1 MKNVKK
7 MVLML
12 TACMLGCMAMAQT
25 DEPVVMKVNGK
36 SVTRSEFA
44 YSFKKNNADGVLDKK
59 DVEAYVPMYVD
70 FKLKVAAAEEA
81 KLDTISRIRKELD
94 GYREQL
100 LLPTL
105 VDSAFIEQEA
115 RRTYENTAKRFGG
128 EDLMTASHILVL
140 MRQDATE
147 AEQAVAKQRIDSIY
161 GVLKDVKPEDMEK
174 RFAEVASN
182 CSDDKGSAR
191 NGGAL
196 GQFGKG
202 MMIPDFEAAVY
213 AMKAG
218 ELSEPVKTPVGY
230 HVIYLKDRHPFEP
243 YEFHREAIWK
253 FLEQRGIKDVSA
265 NACIDSL
272 AKQDSVSREVEVE
285 KLFKDLLERDE
296 ETRNLAREY
305 HEGTLMYEICKAE
318 VWDKAQKD
326 EAGQEAFFKKNK
338 KQYTWDKPHYS
349 GIIIRAKDAETVEK
363 AKCLL
368 KGVKEPDWATTIVKA
383 LNTDSVK
390 VVRVERGLFKQGDN
404 STIDRMVFGDTT
416 KVAKVVKDYPE
427 TAVYGKLIKKPRTF
441 KDVRG
446 QVTTDFQSWKERT
459 WVEGLRKK
467 YPVEVFE
474 DVVKTV
480 K

>member
-7 MVLML
+7 IVLTLAATVM
-12 TACMLGCMAMAQT
+12 GGMAVAQT
-25 DEPVVMKVNGK
+25 GDPVIMTVNGK
-36 SVTRSEFA
+36 SVLRSEFV

-59 DVEAYVPMYVD
+59 DVKEYVPMYRD

-81 KLDTISRIRKELD
+81 RLDTISRIRKELE

-105 VDSAFIEQEA
+105 VDSAFIEAEA
-115 RRTYENTAKRFGG
+115 QRTYENTAKRFGG

-147 AEQAVAKQRIDSIY
+147 AEQAAAKLRADSIY
-161 GVLKDVKPEDMEK
+161 QVLKGVEPGQLES
-174 RFAEVASN
+174 RFAEVAST

-191 NGGAL
+191 NGGQL

-218 ELSEPVKTPVGY
+218 ELSAPVKTPVGY
-230 HVIYLKDRHPFEP
+230 HIIYLKDRHPFEP

-253 FLEQRGIKDVSA
+253 FLEQRGVKELSA
-265 NACIDSL
+265 NARIDSL
-272 AKQDSVSREVEVE
+272 AKQDGVSREAVVER
-285 KLFKDLLERDE
+285 LFGELTERDL

-305 HEGTLMYEICKAE
+305 HEGTLMYEICKSE
-318 VWDKAQKD
+318 VWDQAQKD

-338 KQYTWDKPHYS
+338 KRYKWDKPRYS
-349 GIIIRAKDAETVEK
+349 GIIIRGKDAATVEK
-363 AKCLL
+363 AKQLL

-390 VVRVERGLFKQGDN
+390 VVRVERGLFKAGDN
-404 STIDRMVFGDTT
+404 PTIDRMVFGDTT
-416 KVAKVVKDYPE
+416 KVAKVLKDYPE
-427 TAVYGKLIKKPRTF
+427 TAVYGNWVKKPRSF

-446 QVTTDFQSWKERT
+446 QVTTDYQNWKEKL

-474 DVVKTV
+474 EVVKTV
-480 K
+480 E